1 MRLVQLVVTLTALV
15 ACSPKAV
22 KLVTG
27 ASDQKLRDR
36 PEGAPQTSPSAPPL
50 FVLALDGV
58 SRDLLYQMLQDGEL
72 PHMAELLGGD
82 KLAHAYFDD
91 SFLSTMPS
99 TTMDAWTAAM
109 TGRPPADTGVAGNE
123 YFIREKRQFACPA
136 PISFDD
142 ADPTLS
148 IYTDH
153 YLDKLVEVPTVYE
166 RLRKHEPHIQIWVAM
181 NHLFRGA
188 DRMLLAKRTALVK
201 AFEGFV
207 SKEFDELDA
216 KPSPAMF
223 ETLDS
228 AAVDA
233 VIDHLEKD
241 PLPDVLTLYL
251 AGTDLYTH
259 QAAEGPDAARQ
270 AYLKAVVDKQLGR
283 VVDVLR
289 EKGRL
294 DRTWVVVIADHG
306 HTQVIHDKQHALG
319 AAGLDSPAPTLLKQ
333 AGFRVRPLKQNV
345 ADNDPFSAVLAY
357 GGATAYVYLADRS
370 TCPGATDVCAWNHMP
385 RYEQDVLPAAEAL
398 HRGMADKL
406 DMILVRRPR
415 PIGEIDAAI
424 RGLRRQ
430 RQDDVDRGLSQGT
443 PAPDVHRLRGAHAR
457 PRGRH
462 RMASAPA
469 TSCCSR
475 SSATSP
481 SPRTATTSRTH
492 IARGTAARR
501 RPTPRSAD
509 RREPPPHRRADRSVG
524 EARDRSAAVHP
535 APHRCDPRAA
545 RGRPRRIAATLR
557 RCHRSRS
564 PASRSRCGRRSRIC
578 RRSCRTCRRSC
589 SSA

>member
-1 MRLVQLVVTLTALV
+1 MRLAQLVVTLTALA

-27 ASDQKLRDR
+27 ASDQKLRNR
-36 PEGAPQTSPSAPPL
+36 PEGAPQTSPSAPPVM
-50 FVLALDGV
+50 VLALDGV
-58 SRDLLYQMLQDGEL
+58 SRDLLYQMLRDGEL
-72 PHMAELLGGD
+72 PHMTELLGGD
-82 KLAHAYFDD
+82 QLAHAYFED

-99 TTMDAWTAAM
+99 TTMDAWVAAM

-207 SKEFDELDA
+207 SKEFDEIDA

-233 VIDHLEKD
+233 VIDHLNKD

-259 QAAEGPDAARQ
+259 QAAEGPDAARRS
-270 AYLKAVVDKQLGR
+270 YLKAVVDKQVGR

-289 EKGRL
+289 QKGRL
-294 DRTWVVVIADHG
+294 DRTWVVIVADHG
-306 HTQVIHDKQHALG
+306 HTQVVHDKQHALG
-319 AAGLDSPAPTLLKQ
+319 SAGLDSPAPMLLKQ
-333 AGFRVRPLKQNV
+333 AGFRIRPLKQNV
-345 ADNDPFSAVLAY
+345 DDKDPFSAVLAY

-370 TCPGATDVCAWNHMP
+370 TCPGDKDVCTWDRMP
-385 RYEQDVLPAAEAL
+385 RYEEDVLPAAEAL
-398 HRGMADKL
+398 HRGMGKQL

-415 PIGEIDAAI
+415 PVGEIDRPFEVYVGNGKTMAIDDYLKQHPHPTYIDLEARLHDLAVGVHGERAGDIMLLSQFGNVAKPEDRYYFANLYRSWHGSPSKADSEIPLIVANHHHSAAQI
-424 RGLRRQ
+424 GPWVKHAISPRPYIQHLTDVILGLR
-430 RQDDVDRGLSQGT
+430 
-443 PAPDVHRLRGAHAR
+443 A
-457 PRGRH
+457 
-462 RMASAPA
+462 
-469 TSCCSR
+469 
-475 SSATSP
+475 
-481 SPRTATTSRTH
+481 
-492 IARGTAARR
+492 
-501 RPTPRSAD
+501 
-509 RREPPPHRRADRSVG
+509 G
-524 EARDRSAAVHP
+524 EL
-535 APHRCDPRAA
+535 
-545 RGRPRRIAATLR
+545 GE
-557 RCHRSRS
+557 
-564 PASRSRCGRRSRIC
+564 
-578 RRSCRTCRRSC
+578 
-589 SSA
+589 